1 MDAAKNGRGS
11 PYTSASESIGRC
23 TAAIPGRSLHPG
35 AAAGLIRSERHAGR
49 ALPTNPGTFGLIPCR
64 PFPARPAPHLRPFPA
79 PSGAVR
85 RHRVRY
91 LQRQVCT
98 HRTLQSTQSAQ
109 SVVRRLR
116 SRYKYSEKIR
126 NVRRASAQSPRLG
139 TKNSRECRSRHLPGT
154 FRLTG
159 SGPRQGPPVPI
170 TSSCP
175 RWSSWQPSE
184 QQPLPKRPSGPS
196 EQPSSCSRLP

>member
-1 MDAAKNGRGS
+1 MPPPVK
-11 PYTSASESIGRC
+11 AS
-23 TAAIPGRSLHPG
+23 G
-35 AAAGLIRSERHAGR
+35 AARLLSPAEASAPGQLPASSEANAMRGE
-49 ALPTNPGTFGLIPCR
+49 PCR
-64 PFPARPAPHLRPFPA
+64 PIPA
-79 PSGAVR
+79 PSATSPPVIPGTSSSSPPSISSPFRRCR
-85 RHRVRY
+85 RHRVKH
-91 LQRQVCT
+91 LPQQVRT
-98 HRTLQSTQSAQ
+98 HRTLQSTQSTQSAQ
-109 SVVRRLR
+109 SVVQRLR
-116 SRYKYSEKIR
+116 PRYKYSEKIH
-126 NVRRASAQSPRLG
+126 NVRRASAQSPRHG

>member
-1 MDAAKNGRGS
+1 MPPPVK
-11 PYTSASESIGRC
+11 AS
-23 TAAIPGRSLHPG
+23 G
-35 AAAGLIRSERHAGR
+35 AARLLSPAEASAPGQLPASSEANAMRGE
-49 ALPTNPGTFGLIPCR
+49 PCQ
-64 PFPARPAPHLRPFPA
+64 PFPAHSASSPAGHSRHVQPPHLRPFPA

-85 RHRVRY
+85 RHQVRY

-98 HRTLQSTQSAQ
+98 LRTLQSTQSAQ
-109 SVVRRLR
+109 STQSVVRRLR
-116 SRYKYSEKIR
+116 PRYKYSEKIR
-126 NVRRASAQSPRLG
+126 NVRRASAQSPRHG